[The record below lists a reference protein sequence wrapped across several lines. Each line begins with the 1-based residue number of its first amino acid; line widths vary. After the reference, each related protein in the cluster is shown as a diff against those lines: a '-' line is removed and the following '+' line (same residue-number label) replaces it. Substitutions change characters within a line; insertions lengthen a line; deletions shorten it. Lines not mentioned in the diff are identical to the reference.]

1 MGKKI
6 IFYAAVIGIILTNVV
21 SQVGIAGLLTFG
33 VYQLSSFLGLAVDT
47 PSWKYC
53 LTGIIYLV
61 CNGPFVVIE
70 IKDTIE
76 KIDCR
81 LDWM

>member
-1 MGKKI
+1 MGKKF
-6 IFYAAVIGIILTNVV
+6 IFYAAEVGIILTNVIIHIGV
-21 SQVGIAGLLTFG
+21 AGLLAFG
-33 VYQLSSFLGLAVDT
+33 VYQLNSFLGLEVDA
-47 PSWKYC
+47 PRWKYA

-70 IKDTIE
+70 VKDTIE
-76 KIDCR
+76 KIDAL

>member
-1 MGKKI
+1 MGKKLM
-6 IFYAAVIGIILTNVV
+6 FYAAVIGIIMTNVV
-21 SQVGIAGLLTFG
+21 LQVGIAGLLSFG
-33 VYQLSSFLGLAVDT
+33 VYMLSSFLGLAVDT
-47 PSWKYC
+47 PRWKFC
-53 LTGIIYLV
+53 LAGVIYLV

-76 KIDCR
+76 KFDAF

>member
-1 MGKKI
+1 MGKKV

-21 SQVGIAGLLTFG
+21 VQVGMAGLLTFG
-33 VYQLSSFLGLAVDT
+33 VYQLSSFLGLAGDA

-53 LTGIIYLV
+53 LTGVIYLV

-70 IKDTIE
+70 IKDAIE
-76 KIDCR
+76 KFDVF
-81 LDWM
+81 LDWI